1 MNYTTFD
8 MGSYHIHVIK
18 TDHFKS
24 VNVRINFKRPIKK
37 EEITIRNFLNDIL
50 LESSKKYQNRREIVI
65 ETENLYNLSFR
76 NSTVLSGNYIIS
88 MLNAAFLNEQYTE
101 PGMLKKSMA
110 FLMELLFHPN
120 IKNNQFDQK
129 SFELVYK
136 ALEEEI
142 ISAKDNPTHYAMLRM
157 MEEMDAKLPLSFA
170 GEGYIED
177 LKKITP
183 TNLYEYYKSMIHSD
197 IIDIFVCGNVDPNEI
212 KQIFS
217 DSFKI
222 NTLKRKQGS
231 HYLTHNKIR
240 MRAKSV
246 KEKKDTKQSKLVMGC
261 KVGALKKQDRIYA
274 GYIYN
279 LILGASPDSKL
290 FREVREKNSL
300 CYSVSSRYQN
310 LNSVLTIQAGIDKE
324 NYKKTVSLIKKQM
337 KDIAQGKFSEEDIE
351 KAKVIY
357 VSGCQGLFDSPASIN
372 STYISYVY
380 LDADPVEER
389 IENISK
395 VTREDVIHFAKHV
408 HLDTIFLLEGE
419 NHE

>member
-1 MNYTTFD
+1 MNYTNFD

-50 LESSKKYQNRREIVI
+50 LESSKKYQSRREIVI
-65 ETENLYNLSFR
+65 ETENLYNLSCR

-88 MLNAAFLNEQYTE
+88 MLNAEFLNEKYTE
-101 PGMLKKSMA
+101 PGMLKKSID

-120 IKNNQFDQK
+120 VKNQQFDQK
-129 SFELVYK
+129 SFDLIYK

-142 ISAKDNPTHYAMLRM
+142 ISAKDNPNHYAALRM
-157 MEEMDAKLPLSFA
+157 MEEMDKNLPLSFA
-170 GEGYIED
+170 SEGYIED

-183 TNLYEYYKSMIHSD
+183 ASLYEYYKSMIHSD

-212 KQIFS
+212 KQLFS

-222 NTLKRKQGS
+222 NTLKRKKGS
-231 HYLTHNKIR
+231 HYLTHKKIR
-240 MRAKSV
+240 MRSKSV
-246 KEKKDTKQSKLVMGC
+246 KEQKDTKQSKLVIGC
-261 KVGALKKQDRIYA
+261 KVGELNLQDRIYA

-337 KDIAQGKFSEEDIE
+337 KDIAQGKFSEEDME
-351 KAKVIY
+351 KARVIY

-395 VTREDVIHFAKHV
+395 VTKDDVIRFAKHV
-408 HLDTIFLLEGE
+408 HLDTIFLLEGDY
-419 NHE
+419 HE